1 MHKPDFY
8 LVEELAEKLR
18 VNKMTVYRWIK
29 SGKLEAYKMGKEY
42 RIGTSIYETFLDAH
56 KADTKK

>member
-18 VNKMTVYRWIK
+18 VNKMTIYRKIK
-29 SGKLEAYKMGKEY
+29 SGKLSAYKIGKEY
-42 RIGTSIYETFLDAH
+42 RIDKKVFEGFLD
-56 KADTKK
+56 KVRLN

>member
-18 VNKMTVYRWIK
+18 VNKMTIYRWIK
-29 SGKLEAYKMGKEY
+29 AKKLTASKLGKHY
-42 RIGTSIYETFLDAH
+42 RITKAEFDKFINATSN
-56 KADTKK
+56 K

>member
-18 VNKMTVYRWIK
+18 VNKMTIYRRIK
-29 SGKLEAYKMGKEY
+29 AGKIEAHKIGKEY
-42 RIGTSIYETFLDAH
+42 RISRGTFEKFLESI
-56 KADTKK
+56 KQ

>member
-18 VNKMTVYRWIK
+18 VNKMTIYRRIK
-29 SGKLEAYKMGKEY
+29 AGKIEAHKIGKEY
-42 RIGTSIYETFLDAH
+42 RISRDTYEKFLESI
-56 KADTKK
+56 KQ

>member
-18 VNKMTVYRWIK
+18 VNKMTIYRKIK
-29 SGKLEAYKMGKEY
+29 AGKLQAHKIGKEY
-42 RIGTSIYETFLDAH
+42 RITRETFDKFLNQ
-56 KADTKK
+56 TKTK

>member
-18 VNKMTVYRWIK
+18 VNKMTIYRRIKAGKIEVYKI
-29 SGKLEAYKMGKEY
+29 GKEY
-42 RIGTSIYETFLDAH
+42 RIKRDAFERFI
-56 KADTKK
+56 KSTRTK